1 MATTSDFGF
10 SSFLFYSIGSN
21 MKESHSRNPNNNEN
35 QSPEEAKND
44 PQLNPATQQPIND
57 NTKSHKYKYTSSI
70 SDFVNQKLSA
80 NNSEQFQQNIH
91 NPHIPLKCYQYDS
104 KPDIDI
110 LIKEISELKYQIN
123 ELNKAKTIAEEYIKD
138 LEKQNNRLATLAEKA
153 ETIEQIKRDNIQLRE
168 DNLRY
173 REMLEEAFCL
183 MNKIEQLKNNA
194 NQYNRTIL
202 EMQNYIND
210 KNEYSQ
216 LISDFILFID
226 SLTNNNVNV
235 ANNNNSSQLLHQGN
249 NNVVTYKEKMDQKR
263 SLLIEIENKRK
274 HDDEK
279 EIEDIK
285 KGKRT
290 LNGKSKKVKK
300 LFTNITKL
308 NKSAGEFRS
317 LVPTPQV
324 IIDPLSAELSQ
335 IDNKDNEIIYQSPQN
350 NLQMGLTGSIQGNT
364 LSSFFKSN

>member
-1 MATTSDFGF
+1 MATASDFGF
-10 SSFLFYSIGSN
+10 SSFLFSSISSN
-21 MKESHSRNPNNNEN
+21 IEEPHSRNPNENEI
-35 QSPEEAKND
+35 QLAEEAKSN
-44 PQLNPATQQPIND
+44 PQFNPAAQQPLND
-57 NTKSHKYKYTSSI
+57 NTKSRKYKYTSSI
-70 SDFVNQKLSA
+70 SDFVNQKLSS

-91 NPHIPLKCYQYDS
+91 KPQLPLKCYQYDS
-104 KPDIDI
+104 QPDTNI
-110 LIKEISELKYQIN
+110 LIKEISDLKYQIN

-153 ETIEQIKRDNIQLRE
+153 ETIEQIKRDNVQLRE

-183 MNKIEQLKNNA
+183 MNKVDQLKNNA
-194 NQYNRTIL
+194 YQYNRTIL

-216 LISDFILFID
+216 LVSDFILFID
-226 SLTNNNVNV
+226 SLMNSNVNV
-235 ANNNNSSQLLHQGN
+235 ANKNESSQLLNQGN
-249 NNVVTYKEKMDQKR
+249 NNNATYKDKMEHKR

-290 LNGKSKKVKK
+290 LNGKNKKVKK
-300 LFTNITKL
+300 LFKNITKL
-308 NKSAGEFRS
+308 NKSVGEFRS
-317 LVPTPQV
+317 LIPTPQV
-324 IIDPLSAELSQ
+324 IIDPLSFELSQ
-335 IDNKDNEIIYQSPQN
+335 IDNKENEIIYPSPQN
-350 NLQMGLTGSIQGNT
+350 NLQIGLNGSNQRNT

>member
-10 SSFLFYSIGSN
+10 SSFLFSSIGSN

-35 QSPEEAKND
+35 QPSEEAKNN
-44 PQLNPATQQPIND
+44 PQLNSAIQQPLNE

-70 SDFVNQKLSA
+70 SDFVNQKLSG
-80 NNSEQFQQNIH
+80 NNSEHFQQNIH
-91 NPHIPLKCYQYDS
+91 NPPLPMKCYQYDS
-104 KPDIDI
+104 NADTNV
-110 LIKEISELKYQIN
+110 LIKEISDLKYQIN

-153 ETIEQIKRDNIQLRE
+153 ETIEQIKRDNVQLRE

-216 LISDFILFID
+216 LISDYILFID
-226 SLTNNNVNV
+226 SLTNSHINIPNK
-235 ANNNNSSQLLHQGN
+235 NNSSQLYQGN
-249 NNVVTYKEKMDQKR
+249 NDTVSYREKMDQKR

-290 LNGKSKKVKK
+290 PNGKNKKVKK
-300 LFTNITKL
+300 LFKNITKL
-308 NKSAGEFRS
+308 NKSVGEFRS
-317 LVPTPQV
+317 LIPTPQV
-324 IIDPLSAELSQ
+324 VIDPLSAELSQ
-335 IDNKDNEIIYQSPQN
+335 IDNKYNEIIYQSPQN
-350 NLQMGLTGSIQGNT
+350 NLQMGLSGSNQGNT